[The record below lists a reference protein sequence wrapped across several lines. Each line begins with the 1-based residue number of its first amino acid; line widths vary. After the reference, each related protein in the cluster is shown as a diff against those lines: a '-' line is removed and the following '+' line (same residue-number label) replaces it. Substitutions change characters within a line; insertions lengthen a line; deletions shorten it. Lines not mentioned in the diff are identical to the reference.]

1 MKKVIALILFLYIAN
16 QSHAQIVTCGS
27 PFANFG
33 LPVTFCGYVKG
44 AQHGSLGKNSGVILY
59 LCGEYP
65 NQGMTI
71 VIKDTDPLIFTDEP
85 KSYIG
90 KYVCAT
96 GVVGTYRGKYY
107 ITVKKKNELTVR

>member
-1 MKKVIALILFLYIAN
+1 MKKILISLFFLYLA
-16 QSHAQIVTCGS
+16 HAAGAQIVTCGS

-65 NQGMTI
+65 NQAMTI
-71 VIKDTDPLIFTDEP
+71 VIKDTDPPIFTDEP
-85 KSYIG
+85 KEYIG

-107 ITVKKKNELTVR
+107 ITVKKKNSLTVR